1 MVGGGKDREEMSDLI
16 SRSELLKELES
27 NKLQPTKDT
36 DGFIDGWCEGFN
48 TVVDMI
54 RNQPTAFDTEKVVEE
69 VKKLDLDGVSM
80 VEDGKYTLVRRNEVI
95 SLIQTNGVCNGRQ
108 KSCKY
113 CYKKDCPLSTEKT
126 LSDK

>member
-1 MVGGGKDREEMSDLI
+1 MSRLI
-16 SRSELLKELES
+16 DADVLLEHIKKLECHAE
-27 NKLQPTKDT
+27 NKKYEQGLNDFLQCYFPQI
-36 DGFIDGWCEGFN
+36 ID
-48 TVVDMI
+48 
-54 RNQPTAFDTEKVVEE
+54 NQPTAFDTEKVVEE

-126 LSDK
+126 LSDKWSDIVKKGGVE